1 MDYSCSITAKNS
13 NAGKKGQACEIIKT
27 GETGSIRNNKY
38 GFVCKLIFLII
49 LLSCETETTEFQGKL
64 PEDPVNLADF
74 NSEYDDFNSTAPS
87 LGRLIPFCFSTNR
100 NSNGDN
106 FDVIYQPMN
115 INFHKSSGILKITN
129 EYDNWG
135 IYMEDYEIIRKALTR
150 INTSGNELGP
160 YLLYNQNSDLSGYE
174 LLLIYSTDAGGNFN
188 INYTFNLDRSDFSDP
203 RPVEFLN
210 SGFNDIYP
218 VFNIDFSRIYFCSDR
233 DGGKFDIFYVE
244 LDTNTSADLVEKL
257 SDPDTHEIFKDDLIS
272 SQYDDKCPYI
282 FGNIMVF
289 ASNRPGGFGGYDL
302 YYSML
307 ENGQWSAPVNF
318 GEKINTPYDEYRPVL
333 LEEDVDYSKY
343 MMIFSSDRPGG
354 KGGFDLY
361 FVGIEK

>member
-1 MDYSCSITAKNS
+1 MNSYCSKIEKICHTGKN
-13 NAGKKGQACEIIKT
+13 GQAGEFTKT
-27 GETGSIRNNKY
+27 GLTGSIKNDRY

-49 LLSCETETTEFQGKL
+49 LLSCDPETTDFQGKL

-100 NSNGDN
+100 NSDGDN

-115 INFHKSSGILKITN
+115 INFHKTSGVLKVTN
-129 EYDNWG
+129 EYHNWG
-135 IYMEDYEIIRKALTR
+135 VYTEEYDIIKTSLDK

-160 YLLYNQNSDLSGYE
+160 YLLYNQNSNLSGYE
-174 LLLIYSTDAGGNFN
+174 FLLLFSSDTGGSFD

-203 RPVEFLN
+203 VPVEFIN

-218 VFNIDFSRIYFCSDR
+218 VFNTDFSRIYFCSDR
-233 DGGKFDIFYVE
+233 EEGKFDIFYVE
-244 LDTNTSADLVEKL
+244 LDNTTSTDLVEKL
-257 SDPDTHEIFKDDLIS
+257 SGTRTHEIFREDLIS

-302 YYSML
+302 YYSRL
-307 ENGQWSAPVNF
+307 ENGQWSAAVNF
-318 GEKINTPYDEYRPVL
+318 GEKVNTPYDEYRPIL
-333 LEEDVDYSKY
+333 IDEYVDHSKH
-343 MMIFSSDRPGG
+343 MMVFSSDRPGG